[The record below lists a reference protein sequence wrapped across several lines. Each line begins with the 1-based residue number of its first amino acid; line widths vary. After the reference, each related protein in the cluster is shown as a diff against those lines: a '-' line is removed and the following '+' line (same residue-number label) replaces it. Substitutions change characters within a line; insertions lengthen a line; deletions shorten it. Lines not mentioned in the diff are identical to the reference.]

1 MVDCNKVCRRHLT
14 FSGRWRL
21 PQATIHVINVCP
33 TAMFNLYDSLRSGY
47 HPAECLLRIQI
58 MLPDMHPLPRFCGR
72 PNLLLRS
79 PGCRSGP
86 LRACM
91 RLHGTEQNH
100 PSRAGRKSSSSTY
113 VQSLLG
119 KESRRNTPIPSH
131 YSTSWCSQF
140 SLGNGERKI
149 SGAVHILSLIIA
161 HLLFRRRHHHRRRR
175 SQSHVFEFVL
185 LSANR
190 QAVW

>member
-1 MVDCNKVCRRHLT
+1 MWTATRLRCGQPPSDAESSTERCDRLTLLLLLYGMQAESNATQRNAPKAGARVIAMVDCIKVCRRHLT
-14 FSGRWRL
+14 FSRRWHL

-33 TAMFNLYDSLRSGY
+33 TAMFNLCDSLRSGY

-72 PNLLLRS
+72 PSLLLHS

-100 PSRAGRKSSSSTY
+100 PSRARRKSSSSTY

-131 YSTSWCSQF
+131 YSTSWCS
-140 SLGNGERKI
+140 
-149 SGAVHILSLIIA
+149 
-161 HLLFRRRHHHRRRR
+161 
-175 SQSHVFEFVL
+175 
-185 LSANR
+185 
-190 QAVW
+190 